1 LIRQPLR
8 AAMALLALALLC
20 APLADLEITTREP
33 WPELARLARGAVTPR
48 LSQPALL
55 AEALGKTLGFA
66 LLGVAAAAACGFLL
80 ALGYSR
86 APVRW
91 TCSLLR
97 SVHELFWALLFLQAL
112 GLSPLTGILAIA
124 IPYAATC
131 AKVYAEILERA
142 EAPALAALP
151 AGGSALAR
159 FCYARLPEAWPH
171 LRSYTSYRI
180 ECGLRSSAVL
190 GFVGLP
196 TLGFHLHSFF
206 KQGAYSDAW
215 GYLYVF
221 YALIASLRLWVRPRL
236 IAPAL
241 LVSLFVLRGGAGWD
255 FANLARFLTSDIVP
269 APLRAGGGAAGLM
282 GWLKQLVQE
291 QALPGA
297 QATLV
302 LTVLTTALTGLLA
315 LALFPWAARSFV
327 GRAAV
332 PGQLALVA
340 VRSTPEYVLA
350 YVGLQLLGP
359 SMLPAAL
366 ALALHNG
373 GIIGHLLARQADA
386 LKLRPDAP
394 RGLDLWGYEV
404 LPRLEASF
412 LAFLFYRAEVI
423 LRETAILGILGV
435 RTLGFFVDSAIAE
448 IRLDRAVVLIAL
460 TALLNVALE
469 ALLRRVRVSLAPQ
482 RAAALEEQEAR
493 S

>member
-1 LIRQPLR
+1 MRQPLR
-8 AAMALLALALLC
+8 AAFALAALALLC
-20 APLADLEITTREP
+20 APLADLEITTRAP

-48 LSQPALL
+48 LPQPVLL
-55 AEALGKTLGFA
+55 AESLGKTLGFA
-66 LLGVAAAAACGFLL
+66 LLGVAAAAVCGFLL

-91 TCSLLR
+91 ACALLR

-142 EAPALAALP
+142 EAAALRALP
-151 AGGSALAR
+151 AGGSGLAR

-171 LRSYTSYRI
+171 LRSYTSYRL

-221 YALIASLRLWVRPRL
+221 YALIASLRLWLRPRA

-241 LVSLFVLRGGAGWD
+241 LASLLLLRGGGLET
-255 FANLARFLTSDIVP
+255 ANLLRFLTQDIVP
-269 APLRAGGGAAGLM
+269 APLRAGQGTAALTA
-282 GWLKQLVQE
+282 WLGQLVRE
-291 QALPGA
+291 QALPGSH
-297 QATLV
+297 ATLV

-315 LALFPWAARSFV
+315 LVLFPWAARSFV
-327 GRAAV
+327 GRAGAL
-332 PGQLALVA
+332 GQLALVA

-386 LKLRPDAP
+386 LKLRKDAP
-394 RGLDLWGYEV
+394 RGLDLYGYEV
-404 LPRLEASF
+404 LPRLEGSF

-435 RTLGFFVDSAIAE
+435 RTLGFYVDSAIAE
-448 IRLDRAVVLIAL
+448 IRLDRAVALIVL

-469 ALLRRVRVSLAPQ
+469 ALLRRVRLSLAPQ
-482 RAAALEEQEAR
+482 RAAPVEEQEAR